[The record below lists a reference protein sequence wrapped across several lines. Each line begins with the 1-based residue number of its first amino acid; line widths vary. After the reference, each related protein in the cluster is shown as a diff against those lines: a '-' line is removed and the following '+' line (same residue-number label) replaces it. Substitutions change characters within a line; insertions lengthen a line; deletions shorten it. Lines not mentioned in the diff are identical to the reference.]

1 MRVAVLGHPQM
12 PGQRQPVTGERDLPE
27 LHSVP
32 SPGGSVHRPRTR
44 ARRRCGSVD
53 GIGSALLTANVQSV
67 GFEVDAGGNLTI
79 DVLVRNLAYVKQVA
93 IVYTTD
99 NWVTFHNVSGGW
111 KQSYPPFGL
120 AHQVNAELWTV
131 SASVGAGKHGQF
143 AVFYD
148 VNGSRFW
155 DNNFGRNYS
164 F

>member
-1 MRVAVLGHPQM
+1 MGDPPVDQFVVQYQVLGATYWDNNS
-12 PGQRQPVTGERDLPE
+12 GFNYTLDAVAAED
-27 LHSVP
+27 
-32 SPGGSVHRPRTR
+32 
-44 ARRRCGSVD
+44 VD

-99 NWVTFHNVSGGW
+99 NWVTFHNMSGGW